1 MAEPAHPGLGGIR
14 LVLGGNPF
22 GWTIDRDRSFTVLD
36 AFYEAG
42 GRSID
47 TAEGYSSWIPGN
59 VGGESETIIGEWMES
74 WGLRAEMKIATKTG
88 MGGPPGALAPEKV
101 AAAMAGSLERL
112 RTDFVDLYYIHRD
125 DRVTPADEVV
135 SGYNALMAAGTAR
148 ELAVSNTAP
157 DRLAAMNADAAA
169 RGLVP
174 FTVIQPGY
182 NLIWRNEY
190 PLELEAM
197 ALAQGMAV
205 LPYYGLASGFLT
217 GKYGRDH
224 DFAGSRGGN
233 AKMFATEAGW
243 KALPVLEE
251 IAAETGAAMGQIALA
266 WLGSRPA
273 IWAPIASATTPQQVS
288 ELCAAATLVL
298 SDDQLS
304 RLSAVSVDS

>member
-1 MAEPAHPGLGGIR
+1 MHPGLGGIR

-22 GWTIDRDRSFTVLD
+22 GWTIDRDKSFAVLD

-59 VGGESETIIGEWMES
+59 VGGESETIIGEWMELR
-74 WGLRAEMKIATKTG
+74 GVRAEMKIATKTG
-88 MGGPPGALAPEKV
+88 MGGPAGALAPDKV
-101 AAAMAGSLERL
+101 AAAMVGSLERL
-112 RTDFVDLYYIHRD
+112 RTDYVDLYYIHRD
-125 DRVTPADEVV
+125 DRVTPVDEVV
-135 SGYNALMAAGTAR
+135 SGYNALLAGGSAR
-148 ELAVSNTAP
+148 ELAASNTAP
-157 DRLAAMNADAAA
+157 ERLAAMNANAAA

-182 NLIWRNEY
+182 NLVWRSEY
-190 PLELEAM
+190 PAELEA
-197 ALAQGMAV
+197 LAVSQGVAV

-217 GKYGRDH
+217 GKYGKDA

-243 KALPVLEE
+243 KSLPVLEA
-251 IAAETGAAMGQIALA
+251 IADETGATMGQIALA

-273 IWAPIASATTPQQVS
+273 IWGPISSATTPQQVG
-288 ELCAAATLVL
+288 ELCNSVSVSLDE
-298 SDDQLS
+298 SQLA
-304 RLSAVSVDS
+304 RLTAVSVDG

>member
-1 MAEPAHPGLGGIR
+1 MHPGLGGIR

-22 GWTIDRDRSFTVLD
+22 GWTIDRDKSFAVLD

-59 VGGESETIIGEWMES
+59 VGGESETIIGEWMELR
-74 WGLRAEMKIATKTG
+74 GVRAEMKIATKTG
-88 MGGPPGALAPEKV
+88 MGGPAGALAPDKV
-101 AAAMAGSLERL
+101 AAAMVGSLERL
-112 RTDFVDLYYIHRD
+112 RTDYVDLYYIHRD
-125 DRVTPADEVV
+125 DRVTPVDEVV
-135 SGYNALMAAGTAR
+135 SGYNALLAGGSAR
-148 ELAVSNTAP
+148 ELAASNTAP
-157 DRLAAMNADAAA
+157 ERLAAMNANAAA

-182 NLIWRNEY
+182 NLVWRSEY
-190 PLELEAM
+190 PAELEA
-197 ALAQGMAV
+197 LAVSQGVAV

-217 GKYGRDH
+217 GKYGKDA

-243 KALPVLEE
+243 KSLPVLEA
-251 IAAETGAAMGQIALA
+251 IADETGATMGQIALA

-273 IWAPIASATTPQQVS
+273 IWGPISSATTPQQVG
-288 ELCAAATLVL
+288 ELCNSVSASLDE
-298 SDDQLS
+298 SQLA
-304 RLSAVSVDS
+304 RLTAVSVDG